1 MTIKLWL
8 TLIIGATWLVTAPVA
23 HGQEENSETVVIAVP
38 EVDTGPKDALGRGNP
53 RDSIIGF
60 LETASKFNWDKAA
73 EYLDLRDLPK
83 KARETGGP
91 ELARQFNHIIARAV
105 WFDDYSVTDNPKGTL
120 GDGLPPDRE
129 ELVTIKTSDG
139 PVPIWMQRVP
149 RGDGMDI
156 WKISNRSVALIPD
169 LYKEFSYSAPVETVR
184 SWFPEDA
191 AFLGVEAFKWL
202 IVLVIAFLSWPVFYL
217 LGLLLSRVFSSPK
230 KENYLLV
237 KRILTGPMILIGILF
252 LGTRVLVTLGVGAE
266 AQEVLKAQTLFT
278 VAAIWVLWSILN
290 LVKAYQQT
298 KLEKRGRPGAAKLMQ
313 PLTTLMKILVLIFG
327 LLFWL
332 NNLGINITTLLAG
345 LGVGGLAVALALQ
358 KPLEDMMGALTIFSQ
373 AILRVGDLVRYGAEI
388 GVVEDIGLRTTR
400 LRTLNNTVVSV
411 PNARI
416 ASVETENISYRKM
429 IRFQPTLRLRY
440 DTSPDQIKAVIENTR
455 SMLEQHEQV
464 HDQPLRVRFSD
475 FDKDALLIKIN
486 AFVKTTDFNEFLKVS
501 EELNFNMMEIIATA
515 GASFA
520 LPAQSIYLEGRD
532 SD

>member
-1 MTIKLWL
+1 
-8 TLIIGATWLVTAPVA
+8 
-23 HGQEENSETVVIAVP
+23 
-38 EVDTGPKDALGRGNP
+38 
-53 RDSIIGF
+53 
-60 LETASKFNWDKAA
+60 
-73 EYLDLRDLPK
+73 
-83 KARETGGP
+83 
-91 ELARQFNHIIARAV
+91 
-105 WFDDYSVTDNPKGTL
+105 
-120 GDGLPPDRE
+120 
-129 ELVTIKTSDG
+129 
-139 PVPIWMQRVP
+139 
-149 RGDGMDI
+149 
-156 WKISNRSVALIPD
+156 
-169 LYKEFSYSAPVETVR
+169 
-184 SWFPEDA
+184 
-191 AFLGVEAFKWL
+191 
-202 IVLVIAFLSWPVFYL
+202 
-217 LGLLLSRVFSSPK
+217 
-230 KENYLLV
+230 
-237 KRILTGPMILIGILF
+237 
-252 LGTRVLVTLGVGAE
+252 
-266 AQEVLKAQTLFT
+266 
-278 VAAIWVLWSILN
+278 
-290 LVKAYQQT
+290 
-298 KLEKRGRPGAAKLMQ
+298 
-313 PLTTLMKILVLIFG
+313 
-327 LLFWL
+327 
-332 NNLGINITTLLAG
+332 
-345 LGVGGLAVALALQ
+345 
-358 KPLEDMMGALTIFSQ
+358 MMGALTIFSQ